1 MTLASDDGT
10 IDEEEYHLKVCV
22 PGPIF
27 NPTEM
32 ENSFG
37 KTAKLLQMA
46 FVSYPYLLIK
56 TQKLFKITLDGVS
69 YLLEEGKH
77 YKIII

>member
-1 MTLASDDGT
+1 M
-10 IDEEEYHLKVCV
+10 
-22 PGPIF
+22 
-27 NPTEM
+27 
-32 ENSFG
+32 
-37 KTAKLLQMA
+37 LQMA